1 MSECYDLV
9 IIGAG
14 PAGCSAALE
23 AASLGLGSV
32 LLLEKENLPR
42 EKPCGGGIGPQS
54 RRFLKRR
61 GLWREVARAGYP
73 IHAARLHTPSGQD
86 FVLRGGSRA
95 AVVRRSRLDAI
106 LARAAAAAGAVLRPG
121 CPAEGLILER
131 GRAVGV
137 RAGGA
142 ELRAGWVLVANGSL
156 TRFHRHSSPRHRW
169 LACLG
174 RYEGVPFRPHTIELL
189 FSQKL
194 FPRYGWL
201 FPESADQVN
210 IGLCLEHEWL
220 RGRRIQDLFAEFL
233 LRHFATRLSG
243 ARPMGELQVHT
254 ILPSDR
260 IELRNV
266 PGTLAAGDA
275 ARLVNLF
282 TGEGISY
289 ALRSGRL
296 AARALA
302 AGLERGWSDERVAA
316 CYRAG
321 LRRHL
326 EPSLRIG
333 GWVCGSGRA
342 FLHLG
347 SRLAGLSLGRR
358 FIYRTLAR

>member
-32 LLLEKENLPR
+32 LLLEKEAIPR
-42 EKPCGGGIGPQS
+42 DKTCAGGISPQS
-54 RRFLKRR
+54 RRFLRDR
-61 GLWREVARAGYP
+61 GLWPEVSRAGYP
-73 IHAARLHTPSGQD
+73 IHGARLRTPSGRD
-86 FVLRGGSRA
+86 FLLRGGSRA

-106 LARAAAAAGAVLRPG
+106 LARAAVEAGAVLRSG
-121 CPAEGLILER
+121 CPAEGLIRER
-131 GRAVGV
+131 GRVVGV

-156 TRFHRHSSPRHRW
+156 TRFQRPKPPRHRW

-174 RYEGVPFRPHTIELL
+174 RYEGVPFHPHTIELI
-189 FSQKL
+189 FSREL

-201 FPESADQVN
+201 FPESANQVN
-210 IGLCLEHEWL
+210 IGFCLEAGWL
-220 RGRRIQDLFAEFL
+220 RGRRLQDLFADFL
-233 LRHFATRLSG
+233 RQSFASRLEG
-243 ARPMGELQVHT
+243 ARPMGELRVHT
-254 ILPSDR
+254 ILPNDR
-260 IELRNV
+260 VELRNI
-266 PGTLAAGDA
+266 PGTLLAGDA

-302 AGLERGWSDERVAA
+302 AGLQRGWSDERVAS

-333 GWVCGSGRA
+333 GWICGGGRG
-342 FLHLG
+342 LLRLG

-358 FIYRTLAR
+358 LIYRTLSR